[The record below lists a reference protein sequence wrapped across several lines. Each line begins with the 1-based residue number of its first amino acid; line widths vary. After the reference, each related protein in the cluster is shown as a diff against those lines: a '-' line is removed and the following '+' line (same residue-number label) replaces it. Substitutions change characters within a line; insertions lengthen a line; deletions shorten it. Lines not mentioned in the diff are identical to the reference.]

1 MPHHPELYY
10 TWNVLSGVNQ
20 RICSN
25 VLTVMMQQRA
35 MFDFLLHVIQL
46 YGLIFASC
54 DDKPL
59 TGCHSCY
66 GCCVGMMCEVGYGC
80 PLLND
85 KQRYMVATQKKK
97 DMGAHGRGLVKRTEN
112 RVKLPLN

>member
-1 MPHHPELYY
+1 MKPVE
-10 TWNVLSGVNQ
+10 WCNQ

-46 YGLIFASC
+46 YGLVFASC
-54 DDKPL
+54 DDEPL
-59 TGCHSCY
+59 TGCHCCY
-66 GCCVGMMCEVGYGC
+66 GCCVGMMCKVGYGC

-85 KQRYMVATQKKK
+85 QHRYMVSEHTQQKY
-97 DMGAHGRGLVKRTEN
+97 MGAQTRT
-112 RVKLPLN
+112 RTR